1 MGNLL
6 DTPIHRLMEQLST
19 ATATKI
25 NNNLF
30 VFYIYIRCINFYVAL
45 VNINLLRNLLGH
57 QQRMISGWTG
67 TALTNLQN
75 FSVMSELPVTQCHG
89 SNSGIFAFLVTRKA
103 KSELEKM
110 TSTIIPTMITIDLRK
125 RYCGCFKFA

>member
-25 NNNLF
+25 NNLF

-110 TSTIIPTMITIDLRK
+110 TSTIILTMITIDLRK

>member
-6 DTPIHRLMEQLST
+6 DTPIHRLIEQLST

-25 NNNLF
+25 NNLF
-30 VFYIYIRCINFYVAL
+30 VFYIYIRYINFYVAL

-75 FSVMSELPVTQCHG
+75 FSVMSELPVTQCRG

-110 TSTIIPTMITIDLRK
+110 TSTIIPTMITTDLRK